1 MKRWLMVSA
10 ASLSLFSGSAQAETV
25 LHILHTNDF
34 HSRIESVNKY
44 DSTCNAET
52 EAKGECFGGTA
63 RFVTKLAELRKGF
76 EAAGEPVL
84 LVDGGDQFQG
94 SLFYTT
100 YKGKAAAE
108 FMNRLGYDAMAV
120 GNHEFDDG
128 PETLAAFMDAVKF
141 PVLSANIDASQ
152 SEVLKGKLKGSAIIE
167 VGGEKIG
174 IVGGTTLDTPEISAP
189 GDKLIFTDDIESIT
203 ADVEELTR
211 QGVTKIIALT
221 HEGYQRDKE
230 LAAAIPGLDA
240 VVGGHTNTYL
250 NSDDP
255 KAAGPYPTMV
265 TGRDGREVPVV
276 QAYAYGKYL
285 GHLKLIFDD
294 KGKLTKAEGAP
305 ILMDASIKPDEATQ
319 KRIAEL
325 GAPIE
330 ELKNKRVAE
339 TAAPISAESEICRA
353 RECEMGDL
361 VADAML
367 SRVKDQGVSIAIQ
380 NGGGLRASIDAGPIS
395 MGEVLNVLPFQNTLA
410 TFQVTGADIVVA
422 LENGASQIE
431 KGAGRFAQVAGLK
444 YTVDPAAPAGARV
457 SEVLVAKGRDWVPID
472 LAAVYGVVS
481 NNYMRSGGD
490 GYKIFETKGQN
501 AYDFGPDLAEVL
513 ADYLAR
519 QGPGF
524 TPKID
529 GRITVK

>member
-63 RFVTKLAELRKGF
+63 RFVTKLAELRKEF

-100 YKGKAAAE
+100 YNGKAAAE

-189 GDKLIFTDDIESIT
+189 GDKL
-203 ADVEELTR
+203 
-211 QGVTKIIALT
+211 KI
-221 HEGYQRDKE
+221 
-230 LAAAIPGLDA
+230 
-240 VVGGHTNTYL
+240 
-250 NSDDP
+250 
-255 KAAGPYPTMV
+255 
-265 TGRDGREVPVV
+265 GRAHV
-276 QAYAYGKYL
+276 
-285 GHLKLIFDD
+285 
-294 KGKLTKAEGAP
+294 
-305 ILMDASIKPDEATQ
+305 
-319 KRIAEL
+319 
-325 GAPIE
+325 
-330 ELKNKRVAE
+330 
-339 TAAPISAESEICRA
+339 
-353 RECEMGDL
+353 
-361 VADAML
+361 
-367 SRVKDQGVSIAIQ
+367 
-380 NGGGLRASIDAGPIS
+380 
-395 MGEVLNVLPFQNTLA
+395 
-410 TFQVTGADIVVA
+410 
-422 LENGASQIE
+422 
-431 KGAGRFAQVAGLK
+431 
-444 YTVDPAAPAGARV
+444 
-457 SEVLVAKGRDWVPID
+457 
-472 LAAVYGVVS
+472 
-481 NNYMRSGGD
+481 
-490 GYKIFETKGQN
+490 
-501 AYDFGPDLAEVL
+501 
-513 ADYLAR
+513 
-519 QGPGF
+519 
-524 TPKID
+524 
-529 GRITVK
+529 